1 MRIIR
6 VFPRKTSATPDDDL
20 VRIGTE
26 PGLFDEADEVHV
38 SVTFTWDLPFAE
50 RLVKAWAYVAPV
62 RIGGPATGEAGGEFV
77 PGRYVKQ
84 GYVLTSRGCPNSCW
98 FCSVPKREGAIREL
112 SISEGWNVLDDNL
125 LACSA
130 PHIESV
136 FEMLKRNKKAG
147 PVQFTGGLEAK
158 RLESWHVVTLRDLK
172 PKQMFFAYDTPDDL
186 EPLQR
191 AGRML
196 LNAGFTT
203 ASHALRAY
211 VLCGWPKDTIAAA
224 AIRMQQTIDAGF
236 LPMAM
241 LYRDNSGRRDP
252 VWQKW
257 GRQWARPSIAASKA
271 EKYNGHG
278 FDPPVFG
285 AGRKPCWTFRYLSE
299 SWSTLRKD
307 LKTDYSDSF

>member
-6 VFPRKTSATPDDDL
+6 VFPRKTNATPVDDL

-50 RLVKAWAYVAPV
+50 RLAQAWSCVAPV

-77 PGRYVKQ
+77 PGRYVRQ

-98 FCSVPKREGAIREL
+98 FCSVWRREGQTVREL
-112 SISEGWNVLDDNL
+112 PITDGWNVLDDNL
-125 LACSA
+125 FACTEK
-130 PHIESV
+130 HQRSV

-158 RLESWHVVTLRDLK
+158 RLEAWHVEALRDLK
-172 PKQMFFAYDTPDDL
+172 PKQLFFANDTPDDL

-191 AGRML
+191 AGQML
-196 LNAGFTT
+196 LDAGFTT

-211 VLCGWPKDTIAAA
+211 VLCGWPKDTIEAAA
-224 AIRMQQTIDAGF
+224 VRMQQTIDAGF

-271 EKYNGHG
+271 EK
-278 FDPPVFG
+278 
-285 AGRKPCWTFRYLSE
+285 L
-299 SWSTLRKD
+299 
-307 LKTDYSDSF
+307 